1 MMNNV
6 QGDCRCGSLGFPAGE
21 DLTLATGKLS
31 KLNADGHVVLPTANT
46 DITPYVITCGADQGY
61 LCGVTPL
68 NSLSNSRVILKG
80 TCQAGQ
86 LLVAVGDGRVET
98 GALSGTA
105 VPVGIAEE
113 DGVEGQHVLLRPLSV
128 GAKGADGADGAP
140 GTAGTAGAA
149 GPAGADGLAG
159 GVFYL
164 EYTAITNNKP
174 ATPAACLG
182 ILVDYYFP
190 YTWDTAAG
198 GLFSAV
204 VVGWAPGPGVNDSA
218 VLALVPWRSS
228 TLPQVTEPFVTI
240 PKSCINGSGS
250 MTWGGMVYEQAD
262 AGGFMRLGYMD
273 SAELTCD
280 YGYAYAVTQTHV
292 LVSTRAHYD
301 YIGM

>member
-6 QGDCRCGSLGFPAGE
+6 QGDCRCGSLGFAAGV
-21 DLTLATGKLS
+21 DLTLATGLLAR
-31 KLNADGHVVLPTANT
+31 LNADGHVVLPSANT

-68 NSLSNSRVILKG
+68 NSLSNARVILKG
-80 TCQAGQ
+80 ACQAGQ
-86 LLVAVGDGRVET
+86 LLVAVGDGSVET
-98 GALSGTA
+98 GTLSGTA
-105 VPVGIAEE
+105 VPVGVAEE
-113 DGVEGQHVLLRPLSV
+113 DGVEGQHVLLRPLCV
-128 GAKGADGADGAP
+128 GARGA
-140 GTAGTAGAA
+140 AGAA
-149 GPAGADGLAG
+149 GAAGADGLAG

-182 ILVDYYFP
+182 LLVDYYFP
-190 YTWDTAAG
+190 STWDTAAG

-218 VLALVPWRSS
+218 VLALVPWRSP
-228 TLPQVTEPFVTI
+228 TLPQVTGPFVTI
-240 PKSCINGSGS
+240 PKSCINGGGS

-262 AGGFMRLGYMD
+262 AGGYMRLGYSD
-273 SAELTCD
+273 SPELTCD
-280 YGYAYAVTQTHV
+280 YGYAYAVTRTHV